1 MSLRASS
8 RTRLAMVFMNLVRKI
23 GNIGDGLKTNMTTTY
38 SDQLAEQRSAL
49 LRKAVRQAGLVGLCK
64 SVAKGDVSVSEH
76 ELTKLIDED
85 AQLHLGPCARSES
98 VKPLRGHFRGS
109 KGRRDAI
116 AGHAVTRLAGDRR
129 QNIGEQ
135 MPGGSEKQR
144 GSASADPFN
153 ALG

>member
-1 MSLRASS
+1 
-8 RTRLAMVFMNLVRKI
+8 MVFMNLVRKI

-85 AQLHLGPCARSES
+85 AQRRGMSFAKLFTANTEEGVTLRKAMQGRHVADHADVHARAE
-98 VKPLRGHFRGS
+98 RGQS
-109 KGRRDAI
+109 
-116 AGHAVTRLAGDRR
+116 
-129 QNIGEQ
+129 
-135 MPGGSEKQR
+135 
-144 GSASADPFN
+144 
-153 ALG
+153 